1 MRKGGESKRR
11 RGVRGGEERRGE
23 ERSGEDETVK
33 EVEDARNRENKRAE
47 GQEGPG

>member
-1 MRKGGESKRR
+1 MK
-11 RGVRGGEERRGE
+11 RRGE
-23 ERSGEDETVK
+23 DGTVK

>member
-1 MRKGGESKRR
+1 M
-11 RGVRGGEERRGE
+11 